1 LVIPATRFC
10 PTLSCKDYNG
20 RFKNRD
26 KKYFEEIMTTE
37 IIVPTVGESITEAT
51 VLKWLKAVGDAVSVD
66 EPLVE
71 LETDKVTV
79 EVNAPASG
87 VLESIAA
94 AEETDVEIGAVLGT
108 IAEGAVAETPTPVS
122 EAEPEAEGEDVQE
135 QDSTMAPSVRRLVEE
150 HDLDPSSIEASGKD
164 GRLTKGDILANIK
177 SNKERLKSQKPAPAQ
192 KEEPAP
198 APLVTEKAPTPS
210 AQVPPAVAGPREER
224 VRMSRLRQRVAER
237 LKDAQNTAAMLT
249 TFNEVD
255 LSASMEMRKSHNEA
269 FEKKHG
275 VKIGFMSIFAKAC
288 VVALQEYP
296 AINAEIVGDEIVYKN
311 FYDIGIAVGT
321 EQGLVV
327 PVVRNVGSMSFA
339 QIEHQIRDYGM
350 RARDGQLT
358 LDELQGGTFTITNG
372 GVYGSMM
379 STPILNVPQSAI
391 LGMHNI
397 VQRAMV
403 MPDGSIEAR
412 PMMYL
417 ALTYDHRIVD
427 GREAVGFLV
436 RVKQCVE
443 DPRRILLD
451 T

>member
-1 LVIPATRFC
+1 
-10 PTLSCKDYNG
+10 
-20 RFKNRD
+20 
-26 KKYFEEIMTTE
+26 MTTE
-37 IIVPTVGESITEAT
+37 IIVPTVGESVTEAT
-51 VLKWLKAVGDAVSVD
+51 VLKWLKAVGDSVTVD

-79 EVNAPASG
+79 EVNAPATG
-87 VLESIAA
+87 VLESISAPD
-94 AEETDVEIGAVLGT
+94 ETDVEIGAVLGV
-108 IAEGAVAETPTPVS
+108 IADGAVAEKATPVS
-122 EAEPEAEGEDVQE
+122 ETESKAQEADTEPAAEPA
-135 QDSTMAPSVRRLVEE
+135 MAPSVRRMVEE
-150 HDLDPSSIEASGKD
+150 HDLDPSTIEATGKD
-164 GRLTKGDILANIK
+164 GRLTKGDILANFN
-177 SNKERLKSQKPAPAQ
+177 SNKARLKERTTTE
-192 KEEPAP
+192 EEP
-198 APLVTEKAPTPS
+198 VTTPSAVAPS

-237 LKDAQNTAAMLT
+237 LKDAQTTAAMLT

-255 LSASMEMRKSHNEA
+255 MSASMNMRKNNNEA

-275 VKIGFMSIFAKAC
+275 VKVGFMSIFAKAC

-296 AINAEIVGDEIVYKN
+296 AINAEISDDEIIYKN
-311 FYDIGIAVGT
+311 YYDIGIAVGT

-327 PVVRNVGSMSFA
+327 PVVRDVGSMSFA
-339 QIEHQIRDYGM
+339 QIEHQIRDYGK
-350 RARDGQLT
+350 RAREGQLS

-379 STPILNVPQSAI
+379 STPILNVPQSGI

-403 MPDGSIEAR
+403 MPDGTIEAR

-436 RVKQCVE
+436 RVKECVE
-443 DPRRILLD
+443 DPQRIMLD
-451 T
+451 A

>member
-1 LVIPATRFC
+1 
-10 PTLSCKDYNG
+10 
-20 RFKNRD
+20 
-26 KKYFEEIMTTE
+26 MTTE
-37 IIVPTVGESITEAT
+37 ITVPTVGESITEAT
-51 VLKWLKAVGDAVSVD
+51 VLKWLKAVGDSVTVD

-79 EVNAPASG
+79 EVNASATG
-87 VLESIAA
+87 VLESIVAP
-94 AEETDVEIGAVLGT
+94 EETDVEIGAVLGT
-108 IAEGAVAETPTPVS
+108 IAEGAVAETPAPEK
-122 EAEPEAEGEDVQE
+122 EAEPVPDVEEKPEATADPA
-135 QDSTMAPSVRRLVEE
+135 MAPSVRRLVDE
-150 HDLDPSSIEASGKD
+150 HNLDTSSIEATGKD
-164 GRLTKGDILANIK
+164 GRFTKGDILANIK
-177 SNKERLKSQKPAPAQ
+177 SNKERLKARDSAPAN
-192 KEEPAP
+192 EEQA
-198 APLVTEKAPTPS
+198 AATTSVDAVAPS
-210 AQVPPAVAGPREER
+210 AQTPPAVAGPREER
-224 VRMSRLRQRVAER
+224 VRMSRLRKRVAER

-255 LSASMEMRKSHNEA
+255 MTASMEMRRSYNEA

-296 AINAEIVGDEIVYKN
+296 AINAEICDDEIIYKN
-311 FYDIGIAVGT
+311 YYDIGVAVGT

-327 PVVRNVGSMSFA
+327 PVVRDVGSMSFA
-339 QIEHQIRDYGM
+339 QIEHQIRDYGK
-350 RARDGQLT
+350 RARDGQLS

-379 STPILNVPQSAI
+379 STPILNAPQSGI

-443 DPRRILLD
+443 DPRRIMLD

>member
-1 LVIPATRFC
+1 
-10 PTLSCKDYNG
+10 
-20 RFKNRD
+20 
-26 KKYFEEIMTTE
+26 MTTE

-51 VLKWLKAVGDAVSVD
+51 VLKWLKSVGDSVTAD

-79 EVNAPASG
+79 EVNAPATG
-87 VLESIAA
+87 VLENIVAP
-94 AEETDVEIGAVLGT
+94 EETDVEIGAVLGT
-108 IAEGAVAETPTPVS
+108 IAEGSVADKPDPDANKEKATP
-122 EAEPEAEGEDVQE
+122 AKDKEP
-135 QDSTMAPSVRRLVEE
+135 TMAPSVRRMVEE
-150 HDLDPSSIEASGKD
+150 HDLDPSTIEATGKD

-177 SNKERLKSQKPAPAQ
+177 SNKARMKERNPASST
-192 KEEPAP
+192 EENKKTIDD
-198 APLVTEKAPTPS
+198 VDSSS
-210 AQVPPAVAGPREER
+210 ARMPPAVAGPREER
-224 VRMSRLRQRVAER
+224 VRMTRLRKRVAER

-255 LSASMEMRKSHNEA
+255 MTASMEMRSNYNEA

-296 AINAEIVGDEIVYKN
+296 AINAEISDDEIIYKN
-311 FYDIGIAVGT
+311 YYDIGIAVGT

-327 PVVRNVGSMSFA
+327 PVLRDVGALSFA
-339 QIEHQIRDYGM
+339 QIESQIRDYGR
-350 RARDGQLT
+350 RARDGQLS

-379 STPILNVPQSAI
+379 STPILNVPQSGI

-397 VQRAMV
+397 VQRPMV
-403 MPDGSIEAR
+403 MPDGNIEAR
-412 PMMYL
+412 PMMYI

-443 DPRRILLD
+443 DPRRIMLD
-451 T
+451 A

>member
-1 LVIPATRFC
+1 
-10 PTLSCKDYNG
+10 
-20 RFKNRD
+20 
-26 KKYFEEIMTTE
+26 MTTE

-51 VLKWLKAVGDAVSVD
+51 VLKWLKAVGDSVTVD

-79 EVNAPASG
+79 EVNAPVTG
-87 VLESIAA
+87 VLESILA

-108 IAEGAVAETPTPVS
+108 ITEGATAPGSASAAGPEPEPESAS
-122 EAEPEAEGEDVQE
+122 EAQQPEPEEGAEQ
-135 QDSTMAPSVRRLVEE
+135 TMSPAVRRLVEE
-150 HDLDPSSIEASGKD
+150 QGVDPATIEATGKD
-164 GRLTKGDILANIK
+164 GRLTKGDILANIE
-177 SNKERLKSQKPAPAQ
+177 SNKAQRAARKKGTPDVEPDPAP
-192 KEEPAP
+192 PAEVI
-198 APLVTEKAPTPS
+198 AAPS
-210 AQVPPAVAGPREER
+210 APQLPSVETGPREER

-255 LSASMEMRKSHNEA
+255 MTATMEMRANYNEV

-275 VKIGFMSIFAKAC
+275 VKIGYMSIFAKAC

-296 AINAEIVGDEIVYKN
+296 AINAEISADEIIYKN
-311 FYDIGIAVGT
+311 YYDIGIAVGT

-327 PVVRNVGSMSFA
+327 PVVRDVGNQSFA
-339 QIEHQIRDYGM
+339 QVEKQIRDYAQ
-350 RARDGQLT
+350 RAREGKLT

-372 GVYGSMM
+372 GIYGSMM
-379 STPILNVPQSAI
+379 STPILNVPQSGI

-403 MPDGSIEAR
+403 MPDGSIKAR

-436 RVKQCVE
+436 LVKECIE
-443 DPRRILLD
+443 DPQRIMLD
-451 T
+451 A

>member
-1 LVIPATRFC
+1 
-10 PTLSCKDYNG
+10 
-20 RFKNRD
+20 
-26 KKYFEEIMTTE
+26 MTTE

-51 VLKWLKAVGDAVSVD
+51 VLKWLKSVGDSVTVD

-79 EVNAPASG
+79 EVNAPATG
-87 VLESIAA
+87 VLESILAN
-94 AEETDVEIGAVLGT
+94 EEADVEIGAVLGT
-108 IAEGAVAETPTPVS
+108 IAEGVTADKPATEAKVEQQAA
-122 EAEPEAEGEDVQE
+122 AEPKPEKGAKSSNE
-135 QDSTMAPSVRRLVEE
+135 TMAPAVRRLVEE
-150 HDLDPSSIEASGKD
+150 HDLDPSDIAASGKD
-164 GRLTKGDILANIK
+164 GRLTKGDVLANIEA
-177 SNKERLKSQKPAPAQ
+177 NKALRKARESALTENPAPTPVA
-192 KEEPAP
+192 AV
-198 APLVTEKAPTPS
+198 APS

-224 VRMSRLRQRVAER
+224 VRMTRLRQRVAER

-255 LSASMEMRKSHNEA
+255 MTASMEMRSNYNEA

-296 AINAEIVGDEIVYKN
+296 AINAEISGDEIIYKN
-311 FYDIGIAVGT
+311 YYDIGIAVGT

-327 PVVRNVGSMSFA
+327 PVVRDVGAMGFA
-339 QIEHQIRDYGM
+339 QIETQIREYGK
-350 RARDGQLT
+350 RARDGL
-358 LDELQGGTFTITNG
+358 LSIDELQGGTFTITNG

-379 STPILNVPQSAI
+379 STPILNVPQSGI

-397 VQRAMV
+397 VKRAMV
-403 MPDGSIEAR
+403 MPDGDIQAR

-417 ALTYDHRIVD
+417 ALTYDHRVVD

-436 RVKQCVE
+436 RVKECVE
-443 DPRRILLD
+443 DPRRIMLD

>member
-1 LVIPATRFC
+1 
-10 PTLSCKDYNG
+10 
-20 RFKNRD
+20 
-26 KKYFEEIMTTE
+26 MTTE
-37 IIVPTVGESITEAT
+37 ITVPTVGESITEAT
-51 VLKWLKAVGDAVSVD
+51 VLKWLKAVGDAVTVD

-94 AEETDVEIGAVLGT
+94 PEETDVEIGSVLGV
-108 IAEGAVAETPTPVS
+108 IAEGASATTPSAKT
-122 EAEPEAEGEDVQE
+122 EAEPETEAVKQESNAEE
-135 QDSTMAPSVRRLVEE
+135 QTMAPSVRRLVEE
-150 HDLDPSSIEASGKD
+150 HQVDTSNVEATGKG
-164 GRLTKGDILANIK
+164 GRLTKGDILENIK
-177 SNKERLKSQKPAPAQ
+177 SNKERFRSQQASSQASSTVEEKPAP
-192 KEEPAP
+192 KP
-198 APLVTEKAPTPS
+198 TETLTPS
-210 AQVPPAVAGPREER
+210 APIPPAVAGPREER
-224 VRMSRLRQRVAER
+224 VRMTRLRQRVAER

-255 LSASMEMRKSHNEA
+255 MSASMEMRRRNNEA

-275 VKIGFMSIFAKAC
+275 VKVGFMSIFAKAC

-296 AINAEIVGDEIVYKN
+296 AINAEIQGDEIIYKN
-311 FYDIGIAVGT
+311 YYDIGIAVGT

-327 PVVRNVGSMSFA
+327 PVVRDVSTMSFA
-339 QIEHQIRDYGM
+339 QIEHQIRDYGK
-350 RARDGQLT
+350 RARDGQLS

-379 STPILNVPQSAI
+379 STPILNVPQSGI

-443 DPRRILLD
+443 DPSRIMLD